1 MTALLQAVKYL
12 CLLTMISVVGGG
24 ANSFAK
30 PGQASPWQAN
40 GHSRIRLI
48 AAGGIPYQGRLVM
61 AAALEIVLND
71 GWKTYWR
78 TPGDGL
84 APSFEW
90 NGSRNLKDAA
100 ILWPAPK
107 RLVNPGG
114 SLAYGYEGRLVL
126 PILITPLDADAPVL
140 FRLLAAYGVC
150 ADICIP
156 AEAELELEIPPSVGG
171 GAVGKDIAA
180 ALERVPKRQARGVH
194 CPHRVITAKRRT
206 INGRPA
212 LLIKTAFDERAAGLD
227 LFVEGADGAP
237 LPVPDRQPRSS
248 RGRAHYIL
256 EFETEEAVEALKQQT
271 LILTTVA
278 DQGSCEI
285 DWRVE

>member
-1 MTALLQAVKYL
+1 
-12 CLLTMISVVGGG
+12 MIFVTGGG
-24 ANSFAK
+24 ANCLAK

-40 GHSRIRLI
+40 DHSRIRLI
-48 AAGGIPYQGRLVM
+48 AARGIPYQGRLVM
-61 AAALEIVLND
+61 AAALEIVLDD

-90 NGSRNLKDAA
+90 NDSENLKDAA
-100 ILWPAPK
+100 VLWPAPK
-107 RLVNPGG
+107 RFSNPGG

-126 PILITPLDADAPVL
+126 PIVIAPLEERKPV
-140 FRLLAAYGVC
+140 RLRLHVGYGVC

-156 AEAELELEIPPSVGG
+156 AEAELELEIPPSAGG
-171 GAVGKDIAA
+171 HFREDIAA
-180 ALERVPKRQARGVH
+180 ALERVPKRQARGVY
-194 CPHRVITAKRRT
+194 CPHRVITVKRRAV
-206 INGRPA
+206 NGRPA
-212 LLIKTAFDERAAGLD
+212 LLVKTAFDERAAGLV
-227 LFVEGADGAP
+227 LLAEGPGGFE
-237 LPVPDRQPRSS
+237 LPVPERQPRSS

-256 EFETEEAVEALKQQT
+256 DFQAAQTVEALKGQI

-278 DQGSCEI
+278 DQGSCET

>member
-1 MTALLQAVKYL
+1 
-12 CLLTMISVVGGG
+12 
-24 ANSFAK
+24 
-30 PGQASPWQAN
+30 
-40 GHSRIRLI
+40 
-48 AAGGIPYQGRLVM
+48 M
-61 AAALEIVLND
+61 AAALEIALDD

-90 NGSRNLKDAA
+90 NGSQNLKDAA
-100 ILWPAPK
+100 MLWPVPK
-107 RLVNPGG
+107 RFSNPGG
-114 SLAYGYEGRLVL
+114 SLAYGYERRLVL
-126 PILITPLDADAPVL
+126 PIVIAPLDAGAPVL
-140 FRLLAAYGVC
+140 FRLRAAYGVC

-171 GAVGKDIAA
+171 GAFGKDIAA
-180 ALERVPKRQARGVH
+180 ALDSVPKRQARGVY

-206 INGRPA
+206 VNGRPA
-212 LLIKTAFDERAAGLD
+212 LLVKTAFDERAAGLD
-227 LFVEGADGAP
+227 LFAEAPDGAP

-248 RGRAHYIL
+248 RGRAHYL
-256 EFETEEAVEALKQQT
+256 LDFETAEAAEAIKQQT

>member
-1 MTALLQAVKYL
+1 
-12 CLLTMISVVGGG
+12 MIFVLGGG
-24 ANSFAK
+24 AVSVAK
-30 PGQASPWQAN
+30 TEQASPWQAST
-40 GHSRIRLI
+40 HSRIRLI

-61 AAALEIVLND
+61 AAALEIVLDD

-90 NGSRNLKDAA
+90 NGSRNLKNAA
-100 ILWPAPK
+100 MLWPAPR

-114 SLAYGYEGRLVL
+114 SLAYGYERRLVL
-126 PILITPLDADAPVL
+126 PIVITPLDAGAPVL
-140 FRLLAAYGVC
+140 FRLRAAYGVC
-150 ADICIP
+150 ADICIS
-156 AEAELELEIPPSVGG
+156 AEADLELEIPSSVGG
-171 GAVGKDIAA
+171 GAFGKDIAA
-180 ALERVPKRQARGVH
+180 ALERVPKQQARGVY

-206 INGRPA
+206 VNGRPA
-212 LLIKTAFDERAAGLD
+212 LLVKTAFDERAAGLD
-227 LFVEGADGAP
+227 LLAEGPDGFE
-237 LPVPDRQPRSS
+237 LPVPERQPRSS

-256 EFETEEAVEALKQQT
+256 DFETAEAVEGLKQQT

-285 DWRVE
+285 DWHVE